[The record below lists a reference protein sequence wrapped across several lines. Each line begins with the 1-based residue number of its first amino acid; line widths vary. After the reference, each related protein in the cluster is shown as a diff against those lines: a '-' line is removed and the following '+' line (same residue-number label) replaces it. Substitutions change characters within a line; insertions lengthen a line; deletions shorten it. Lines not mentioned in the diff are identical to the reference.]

1 MFEKYARESKKY
13 IIFACKRNNRM
24 SPWIETL
31 RPKTLSGAAAPV
43 VVALATAY
51 LHGSWHWTPAVLCLG
66 FALLMQMVSNVV
78 NDLVDGLHGR
88 DGSDRLGPRRAFS
101 EGQISLRGMLCLIT
115 ILAVLAVACGLPLI
129 WIGGWWTI
137 IVGVACLLFA
147 GLYSLCL
154 AQWGLGDVL
163 VLVFFGWVPVL
174 ATYYLQTGELN
185 APVWLLATGM
195 GLATDVLLVVNN
207 YRDIHQDKRNGK
219 RTVCVALGPKGSLYL
234 YILLGLAATVL
245 ATIAL
250 AMLDVR
256 AFMAPAIIYLP
267 QHIVAFTFLRRLPHT
282 PEMNRALGHAARNIL
297 LYALV
302 VGAALTLQ

>member
-1 MFEKYARESKKY
+1 
-13 IIFACKRNNRM
+13 M

-31 RPKTLSGAAAPV
+31 RPKTLTGAAAPV
-43 VVALATAY
+43 IVALAAAY
-51 LHGSWHWTPAVLCLG
+51 VHGPLQWVPAVLCLC
-66 FALLMQMVSNVV
+66 FAFLMQMASNVV

-88 DGSDRLGPRRAFS
+88 DGADRLGPKRAFT
-101 EGQISLRGMLCLIT
+101 EGQISLRGMIGLIT
-115 ILAVLAVACGLPLI
+115 TLAVLAVACGLPLI
-129 WIGGWWTI
+129 WIGGCWTI

-185 APVWLLATGM
+185 MPIWLLATGM

-219 RTVCVALGPKGSLYL
+219 RTVCVALGPKGSLFL
-234 YILLGLAATVL
+234 YVILGIL
-245 ATIAL
+245 ATTLATWGL
-250 AMLDVR
+250 AMLHVTLCTI
-256 AFMAPAIIYLP
+256 PLIIYLP
-267 QHIVAFTFLRRLPHT
+267 QHFIAFSILRKLPHT
-282 PEMNRALGHAARNIL
+282 PAMNQSLGHAARNIL
-297 LYALV
+297 IYALC
-302 VGAALTLQ
+302 VGAALLIQ

>member
-1 MFEKYARESKKY
+1 
-13 IIFACKRNNRM
+13 M

-31 RPKTLSGAAAPV
+31 RPKTLTGAAAPV
-43 VVALATAY
+43 IVALAAAY
-51 LHGSWHWTPAVLCLG
+51 VHGPLQWLPAVLCLC
-66 FALLMQMVSNVV
+66 FALLMQMASNVV

-88 DGSDRLGPRRAFS
+88 DGSDRLGPKRAFT
-101 EGQISLRGMLCLIT
+101 EGQISLRGMLWLIS

-129 WIGGWWTI
+129 WIGGWWTVV
-137 IVGVACLLFA
+137 VGVACLLFA

-185 APVWLLATGM
+185 TPIWLLGTGM

-219 RTVCVALGPKGSLYL
+219 RTLCVALGPKGSLFL
-234 YILLGLAATVL
+234 YIILGLAATVL

-250 AMLDVR
+250 EQLGKP
-256 AFMAPAIIYLP
+256 AFMAVAIIYLP
-267 QHIVAFTFLRRLPHT
+267 QHFIAFFFLRKLPHT
-282 PEMNRALGHAARNIL
+282 PTMNQALGHAARNIL
-297 LYALV
+297 IYALV
-302 VGAALTLQ
+302 VGAALLIK

>member
-1 MFEKYARESKKY
+1 
-13 IIFACKRNNRM
+13 M

-43 VVALATAY
+43 IVALAAAHV
-51 LHGSWHWTPAVLCLG
+51 HGPLQWLPAVLCLC
-66 FALLMQMVSNVV
+66 FAFLMQMASNVV

-88 DGSDRLGPRRAFS
+88 DSVDRLGPKRAFT
-101 EGQISLRGMLCLIT
+101 EGQISLRGMIGLIT
-115 ILAVLAVACGLPLI
+115 TLAVLAGACGLPLI

-137 IVGVACLLFA
+137 VVGVACLLFA

-174 ATYYLQTGELN
+174 ATYYLQTNELN
-185 APVWLLATGM
+185 LPIWLLATGM

-234 YILLGLAATVL
+234 YILLGLAAAVL

-250 AMLDVR
+250 EQLGKP
-256 AFMAPAIIYLP
+256 AFMAIAIIYLP
-267 QHIVAFTFLRRLPHT
+267 QHFIAFSFLRKLPHT
-282 PEMNRALGHAARNIL
+282 PAMNQALGHAARNIL
-297 LYALV
+297 IYALC
-302 VGAALTLQ
+302 VGAALLIQ